1 MKWTLGQFTES
12 KKEYSIQASHRTSC
26 SATPGS
32 HDQQDIMCPLGDP
45 TIAWGSDH
53 CMTRLQPWLISM
65 FPRAR
70 VVKKISDWCFLVM
83 CQTLVKGAGFVTK

>member
-26 SATPGS
+26 SANPGS
-32 HDQQDIMCPLGDP
+32 HDQQVIMCPPRDP

-65 FPRAR
+65 FPQAR
-70 VVKKISDWCFLVM
+70 VVKKNIQLVFLGHVSNFGQGDRI
-83 CQTLVKGAGFVTK
+83 CY